1 MGDCRKGRK
10 RVMNETYLNEV
21 ATVWEAIANMNGI
34 NAKTTEL
41 MLKVAVG
48 LQRIEEDE
56 AVGQTEPEPK
66 PAPAKPKKKTGGPK
80 LRIDWGKV
88 GALHKAGWDAY
99 KIADEMGA
107 SPLTIRQGISSR
119 KWETYV
125 GEDEDENERQ
135 ED

>member
-1 MGDCRKGRK
+1 
-10 RVMNETYLNEV
+10 MNEKYLNEV

-34 NAKTTEL
+34 DAKTVEL

-48 LQRIEEDE
+48 LQRIEEGE
-56 AVGQTEPEPK
+56 EVGQTEPA
-66 PAPAKPKKKTGGPK
+66 PAPAPAPKPKKKTGGPK

-125 GEDEDENERQ
+125 GEDEESDERQ

>member
-1 MGDCRKGRK
+1 MKER
-10 RVMNETYLNEV
+10 YLNDV
-21 ATVWEAIANMNGI
+21 AIIWEAIANTNGI
-34 NAKTTEL
+34 DAKTTEL

-48 LQRIEEDE
+48 LRRVEEEDTISVE
-56 AVGQTEPEPK
+56 E
-66 PAPAKPKKKTGGPK
+66 PAPAPAPKPKKKTDGPK

-125 GEDEDENERQ
+125 GEDEESDERQ

>member
-1 MGDCRKGRK
+1 
-10 RVMNETYLNEV
+10 MNEGYLNDV

-34 NAKTTEL
+34 DAKTVEL

-48 LQRIEEDE
+48 LRRVKEDE
-56 AVGQTEPEPK
+56 PASAEE
-66 PAPAKPKKKTGGPK
+66 PAPAPATAPAPKPKKKTGGPK

-125 GEDEDENERQ
+125 GEEEENDERQ

>member
-1 MGDCRKGRK
+1 MKER
-10 RVMNETYLNEV
+10 YLNDV
-21 ATVWEAIANMNGI
+21 AIIWEAIANTNGI
-34 NAKTTEL
+34 DAKTTEL

-48 LQRIEEDE
+48 LRRVEEEDTISVE
-56 AVGQTEPEPK
+56 E
-66 PAPAKPKKKTGGPK
+66 PAPAPETAPAPKPKKKTGGPK

-125 GEDEDENERQ
+125 GEDEEENDRQ

>member
-1 MGDCRKGRK
+1 MLKER
-10 RVMNETYLNEV
+10 YLNDV
-21 ATVWEAIANMNGI
+21 AIVWEAIANTNGI
-34 NAKTTEL
+34 DAKTTEL

-48 LQRIEEDE
+48 IRRVEEEDTISVE
-56 AVGQTEPEPK
+56 E
-66 PAPAKPKKKTGGPK
+66 PAPAPESAPAPKPKKKTGGQK

-88 GALHKAGWDAY
+88 GALYKAGWDAY

-125 GEDEDENERQ
+125 GEDEENDERQ

>member
-1 MGDCRKGRK
+1 MKER
-10 RVMNETYLNEV
+10 YLNDV
-21 ATVWEAIANMNGI
+21 AIIWEAIANTNGI
-34 NAKTTEL
+34 DAKTTEL

-48 LQRIEEDE
+48 LRRVEEEDTISVE
-56 AVGQTEPEPK
+56 E
-66 PAPAKPKKKTGGPK
+66 PAPAPAPKPKKKTDGPK

-125 GEDEDENERQ
+125 GEDEENDERQ

>member
-1 MGDCRKGRK
+1 MESNYLQDVA
-10 RVMNETYLNEV
+10 RVWNDMTRDTIDAET
-21 ATVWEAIANMNGI
+21 A
-34 NAKTTEL
+34 EL

-48 LQRIEEDE
+48 LKMFHQGGGDQDGIAPEPD
-56 AVGQTEPEPK
+56 EPEPK
-66 PAPAKPKKKTGGPK
+66 AKPKKKTGGPK

-125 GEDEDENERQ
+125 GEEEDENGQ
-135 ED
+135 EDQGNN

>member
-1 MGDCRKGRK
+1 MESNYLQDVA
-10 RVMNETYLNEV
+10 RVWNDMTRDTIDAET
-21 ATVWEAIANMNGI
+21 A
-34 NAKTTEL
+34 EL

-48 LQRIEEDE
+48 LKMFHQGGGEPDGIAPEP
-56 AVGQTEPEPK
+56 GEPEPK
-66 PAPAKPKKKTGGPK
+66 AKPKKKTGGPK

-125 GEDEDENERQ
+125 GEEEDENGQ
-135 ED
+135 EDQGNN

>member
-1 MGDCRKGRK
+1 
-10 RVMNETYLNEV
+10 MNEKYLNEV

-34 NAKTTEL
+34 DAKTVEL

-48 LQRIEEDE
+48 LRRVKEDDTASVEE
-56 AVGQTEPEPK
+56 
-66 PAPAKPKKKTGGPK
+66 PAPAPATAPAPKPKKKTDGPK
-80 LRIDWGKV
+80 LRIYWGKV

-99 KIADEMGA
+99 KIADEMHA

-125 GEDEDENERQ
+125 GEDEDENGQ

>member
-1 MGDCRKGRK
+1 MKEK
-10 RVMNETYLNEV
+10 YLNDV
-21 ATVWEAIANMNGI
+21 AIIWEAIANTNGI
-34 NAKTTEL
+34 DAKTTEL

-48 LQRIEEDE
+48 LRRVEEEDTISVE
-56 AVGQTEPEPK
+56 E
-66 PAPAKPKKKTGGPK
+66 PAPAPAPKPKKKTDGPK

-125 GEDEDENERQ
+125 GEDEESDERQ

>member
-1 MGDCRKGRK
+1 MKNNYLQDVAKVWNDMTK
-10 RVMNETYLNEV
+10 DTIDAET
-21 ATVWEAIANMNGI
+21 A
-34 NAKTTEL
+34 EL

-48 LQRIEEDE
+48 LKMFHQGGNNPDGIAPEP
-56 AVGQTEPEPK
+56 GEPEPK
-66 PAPAKPKKKTGGPK
+66 AKPKKKTGGPK

-88 GALHKAGWDAY
+88 GALYKAGWDAS

-119 KWETYV
+119 KWETYAR
-125 GEDEDENERQ
+125 EDDDENERQ

>member
-1 MGDCRKGRK
+1 
-10 RVMNETYLNEV
+10 MNEKYLNDV
-21 ATVWEAIANMNGI
+21 ATVWEAIANTNGI
-34 NAKTTEL
+34 DAKTVEL

-48 LQRIEEDE
+48 LRRVKEDDTAGVEE
-56 AVGQTEPEPK
+56 
-66 PAPAKPKKKTGGPK
+66 PAPAPAPEPAPAPKPKKKTGGPK

-88 GALHKAGWDAY
+88 GALYKAGWDAY

-125 GEDEDENERQ
+125 GEDEESDERQ

>member
-1 MGDCRKGRK
+1 
-10 RVMNETYLNEV
+10 MNEKYLNEV

-34 NAKTTEL
+34 DAKTVEL

-48 LQRIEEDE
+48 LRSVKEDDTASVEE
-56 AVGQTEPEPK
+56 
-66 PAPAKPKKKTGGPK
+66 PAPAPAPKPKKKTGGPK

-119 KWETYV
+119 KWETHV
-125 GEDEDENERQ
+125 GEDEESDERQ

>member
-1 MGDCRKGRK
+1 MKER
-10 RVMNETYLNEV
+10 YLNDV
-21 ATVWEAIANMNGI
+21 AIVWEAIADKNGI
-34 NAKTTEL
+34 DAKTVEL

-48 LQRIEEDE
+48 IRRVEEEDTISVE
-56 AVGQTEPEPK
+56 E
-66 PAPAKPKKKTGGPK
+66 PAPAPATAPAPKPKKKTDGPK

-125 GEDEDENERQ
+125 GEDEENDERQ

>member
-1 MGDCRKGRK
+1 
-10 RVMNETYLNEV
+10 MNEKYLNEV
-21 ATVWEAIANMNGI
+21 ATVWEAIANMSGI
-34 NAKTTEL
+34 DAKTVEL

-48 LQRIEEDE
+48 LRRVKEDDTASVEE
-56 AVGQTEPEPK
+56 
-66 PAPAKPKKKTGGPK
+66 PAPAPAPKTKKRTGGPK

-125 GEDEDENERQ
+125 GEDEDENGQ

>member
-1 MGDCRKGRK
+1 
-10 RVMNETYLNEV
+10 
-21 ATVWEAIANMNGI
+21 MNGI
-34 NAKTTEL
+34 DAKTVEL

-48 LQRIEEDE
+48 LQRIEEGE
-56 AVGQTEPEPK
+56 EVGQTEPA
-66 PAPAKPKKKTGGPK
+66 PAPAPAPKPKKKTGGPK

-125 GEDEDENERQ
+125 GEDEESDERQ

>member
-1 MGDCRKGRK
+1 MKER
-10 RVMNETYLNEV
+10 YLNDV
-21 ATVWEAIANMNGI
+21 AIVWEAIANTNGI
-34 NAKTTEL
+34 DAKTTEL

-48 LQRIEEDE
+48 IRRVEEEDTISVE
-56 AVGQTEPEPK
+56 E
-66 PAPAKPKKKTGGPK
+66 PAPAPETAPAPKPKKKTGGPK

-88 GALHKAGWDAY
+88 GALYKAGWDAY

-125 GEDEDENERQ
+125 GEEEDENGQ

>member
-1 MGDCRKGRK
+1 MKER
-10 RVMNETYLNEV
+10 YLNDV
-21 ATVWEAIANMNGI
+21 AIIWEAIANTNGI
-34 NAKTTEL
+34 DAKTTEL

-48 LQRIEEDE
+48 LRRVEEEDTISVE
-56 AVGQTEPEPK
+56 E
-66 PAPAKPKKKTGGPK
+66 PAPATEPDPAPKPKKKTSGPK

-125 GEDEDENERQ
+125 GEDDENDERQ

>member
-1 MGDCRKGRK
+1 MKER
-10 RVMNETYLNEV
+10 YLNDV
-21 ATVWEAIANMNGI
+21 AIVWEAIANTNGI
-34 NAKTTEL
+34 DAKTTEL

-48 LQRIEEDE
+48 IRRVEEEDTISVE
-56 AVGQTEPEPK
+56 E
-66 PAPAKPKKKTGGPK
+66 PAPAPETAPAPKPKKKTGGPK

-125 GEDEDENERQ
+125 GEDEENDERQ

>member
-1 MGDCRKGRK
+1 MKER
-10 RVMNETYLNEV
+10 YLNDV
-21 ATVWEAIANMNGI
+21 AIIWEAIANTNGI
-34 NAKTTEL
+34 DAKTTEL

-48 LQRIEEDE
+48 LLRVEEEDTISVE
-56 AVGQTEPEPK
+56 E
-66 PAPAKPKKKTGGPK
+66 PAPAPAPKPKKKTDGPK

-125 GEDEDENERQ
+125 GEDEESDERQ

>member
-1 MGDCRKGRK
+1 
-10 RVMNETYLNEV
+10 MNEKYLNEV

-34 NAKTTEL
+34 DAKTVEL

-48 LQRIEEDE
+48 LRRVKEDDTARVEE
-56 AVGQTEPEPK
+56 
-66 PAPAKPKKKTGGPK
+66 PAPAPAPEPAPAPKPKKKTGGPK

-88 GALHKAGWDAY
+88 GALYKAGWDAY

-125 GEDEDENERQ
+125 GEDDDENGQ
-135 ED
+135 EDQGNN

>member
-1 MGDCRKGRK
+1 MKER
-10 RVMNETYLNEV
+10 YLNDV
-21 ATVWEAIANMNGI
+21 AIIWEAIANTNGI
-34 NAKTTEL
+34 DAKTTEL

-48 LQRIEEDE
+48 LRRVEEEDTISVE
-56 AVGQTEPEPK
+56 E
-66 PAPAKPKKKTGGPK
+66 PAPAPAPKPKKKTDGPK

-88 GALHKAGWDAY
+88 GALYKAGWDAY

-125 GEDEDENERQ
+125 GEDEESDERQ

>member
-1 MGDCRKGRK
+1 
-10 RVMNETYLNEV
+10 MNEKYLNEV

-34 NAKTTEL
+34 DAKTTEL

-48 LQRIEEDE
+48 LQRIEKGEE
-56 AVGQTEPEPK
+56 VGQTEPA

-88 GALHKAGWDAY
+88 GALYKAGWDAS
-99 KIADEMGA
+99 KIADEMHA

-125 GEDEDENERQ
+125 GEDEENDGQQ

>member
-1 MGDCRKGRK
+1 MKER
-10 RVMNETYLNEV
+10 YLNDV
-21 ATVWEAIANMNGI
+21 AIIWEAIANTNGI
-34 NAKTTEL
+34 DAKTTEL

-48 LQRIEEDE
+48 LRRVEEEDTISVE
-56 AVGQTEPEPK
+56 E
-66 PAPAKPKKKTGGPK
+66 PAPAPAPKPKKKTDGPK

-88 GALHKAGWDAY
+88 GALHKAGWDVY

-125 GEDEDENERQ
+125 GEDEESDERQ